1 MFVELLKDVALPHNG
16 TDKKAPTGPPVVGQ
30 IGQVVD
36 LTEPQ
41 ARAFLKRG
49 LAKET
54 EATEATLDT
63 PAPTKT
69 APLTHDTLKENA
81 EAEGRKK
88 KPATGPAETK

>member
-16 TDKKAPTGPPVVGQ
+16 TDKKAPTGPPVVGE

-41 ARAFLKRG
+41 ARAFIKRG

-54 EATEATLDT
+54 DATEATAAA

-69 APLTHDTLKENA
+69 APLTHDNLKEDPDA
-81 EAEGRKK
+81 KRRST
-88 KPATGPAETK
+88 KPAPGPTETK